1 MKIAV
6 CITTAYEIN
15 SPLEIS
21 PETSTLRREKL
32 NSILNPF
39 DEYAIEEAVKT
50 KEKFGGTVEAIHA
63 GAESSV
69 DILRKALAM
78 GADEAVLIQTE
89 EELTSLS
96 TARLLSH
103 EIKQKQY
110 DIVFMGMQTID
121 FQSGIVGQL
130 TAGMCDF
137 HIIPACI
144 SLRIDGN
151 TVTGSRETEE
161 GIETISTTLPVII
174 TTNKGINNPRYPSL
188 KGVMAAKKKSIEIK
202 SYDITLGT
210 SFSTS
215 LQLKNIEKRVRL
227 FDNSLPGI
235 QELVQVL
242 KNEGRIL

>member
-6 CITTAYEIN
+6 CITTAFEIN

-21 PETSTLRREKL
+21 PETSTLKREKL
-32 NSILNPF
+32 NSVLNPF

-50 KEKFGGTVEAIHA
+50 KEKFSGTVDVIHA
-63 GAESSV
+63 GTESHV
-69 DILRKALAM
+69 DILRKALSM
-78 GADEAVLIQTE
+78 GADEAILIKSG
-89 EELTSLS
+89 EELTSL
-96 TARLLSH
+96 TAAQLLTR

-121 FQSGIVGQL
+121 FQNGIVGQL
-130 TAGMCDF
+130 TAGMSNF
-137 HIIPACI
+137 HIISACI
-144 SLRIDGN
+144 ALQIEGN
-151 TVTGSRETEE
+151 TITGSRETEE
-161 GIETISTTLPVII
+161 GTETVSTTLPAIV

-202 SYDITLGT
+202 TNDFSLGI
-210 SFSTS
+210 SVSTK
-215 LQLKNIEKRVRL
+215 LQLKNLEKKVHL
-227 FDNSLPGI
+227 FNNDHNGI